1 MKYTRPI
8 ALTATVLMLAA
19 LTACGGAGKMPE
31 DPEQALAWAVENYTD
46 GNSKDV
52 AQAVPPTDDM
62 SNDYIKTIGNQYVTD
77 NSKCQVDPD
86 TSNAHEQNP
95 DVMIYHAAVSC
106 ESVLPKAESLDG
118 RPEAQFFVGDD
129 GKPYGFQFKD
139 TWG

>member
-1 MKYTRPI
+1 MKYTKTAGLTTT
-8 ALTATVLMLAA
+8 ALLVAA
-19 LTACGGAGKMPE
+19 LSACGGAGQMPE

-52 AQAVPPTDDM
+52 AKAVPPTDDM
-62 SNDYIKTIGNQYVTD
+62 SDDYIKAIGNQYVTD

-95 DVMIYHAAVSC
+95 DVMIYHATVSC

-118 RPEAQFFVGDD
+118 RPEAQFFVGED
-129 GKPYGFQFKD
+129 GKPYGLQFKD